1 MFLRIL
7 KKLTKIAEYFYK
19 ILQMLL
25 IFLNF
30 GTSNVPNNKPRKMS
44 TSRGSCLSACQTNS
58 WLKKVL
64 NDSLVVQ
71 FIRLESVRLTYVF
84 GSVNGNILN
93 KKRFE
98 QQRKR
103 YSKLI
108 LLFSLMGQALIAH
121 ILSLQDV
128 TIRSMFCA
136 LFFQIVCW

>member
-1 MFLRIL
+1 
-7 KKLTKIAEYFYK
+7 
-19 ILQMLL
+19 
-25 IFLNF
+25 
-30 GTSNVPNNKPRKMS
+30 MS
-44 TSRGSCLSACQTNS
+44 TSRGSCLSACQTYS